1 VRGIVQSNRQEK
13 AYSGILQV
21 QRNRPNIHPG
31 EDAWGF
37 GQIISLILLFG
48 SVIDV
53 AVAIHKQHT
62 MQGIPPEEEVG
73 SENEVT
79 V

>member
-1 VRGIVQSNRQEK
+1 MRGIVRSNRQEK
-13 AYSGILQV
+13 AYSGIPQV
-21 QRNRPNIHPG
+21 QRNRPNILPG

-53 AVAIHKQHT
+53 AVAIHGQHT
-62 MQGIPPEEEVG
+62 RQGIPSKEEVVP
-73 SENEVT
+73 ENEVT